1 MTNVDQFES
10 VFRAAARTVF
20 EPETVTIDS
29 VLGVCDGDGSD
40 AEEFAARSHAFLDVL
55 DASESL
61 QCLTV
66 QGSEFSTVPE
76 LLERVEGGAS
86 VVLVPA

>member
-40 AEEFAARSHAFLDVL
+40 AEEFAARSPAFLDVL